1 MVAYLVQASVGSF
14 TRRGTHD
21 SSCLVSRARCRFMG
35 LVIVT
40 CFPKK
45 KREDATH
52 RLAFEYLHE
61 CFAAS
66 QGGSSR
72 RIREAICLSLNG
84 RSSIGF
90 DIEKSSS
97 PSIQIPAVRKSSPSV
112 CRARSCRRCVQA
124 RYTSRFV
131 ASKCSQRVDVHLLL
145 GGPSCPSPSRRA
157 RELS

>member
-1 MVAYLVQASVGSF
+1 M
-14 TRRGTHD
+14 
-21 SSCLVSRARCRFMG
+21 
-35 LVIVT
+35 
-40 CFPKK
+40 
-45 KREDATH
+45 REDATH

-66 QGGSSR
+66 QGASSR

-112 CRARSCRRCVQA
+112 SRA
-124 RYTSRFV
+124 
-131 ASKCSQRVDVHLLL
+131 
-145 GGPSCPSPSRRA
+145 
-157 RELS
+157 ELSEVHTSAIYQQIRRFEVFAACRCSFIAWRTVTVMPFAVSTRSRTELNLEILVVAAMMAVSS

>member
-1 MVAYLVQASVGSF
+1 MGQKLLLFCCRLFTTKVGQSGSARKTLF
-14 TRRGTHD
+14 AMDESTRLPSRGE
-21 SSCLVSRARCRFMG
+21 V
-35 LVIVT
+35 
-40 CFPKK
+40 
-45 KREDATH
+45 REDATH
-52 RLAFEYLHE
+52 RLAFDYLHE

-66 QGGSSR
+66 QSASSL
-72 RIREAICLSLNG
+72 RIREAICLSLKG

-131 ASKCSQRVDVHLLL
+131 ASKCSQRVDVQLYCLEDRHAL
-145 GGPSCPSPSRRA
+145 RRLDA
-157 RELS
+157 LAN